1 MRLARHVGACTGPVA
16 PHESPR
22 VRNVTAA
29 LISHQII
36 STMKK
41 FLLFGW
47 WLAALVPMELS
58 AATLTAGPAWA
69 AEPNGNVT
77 VRWTTDVATGSRVQ
91 YGTLA
96 NKLDQRADG
105 ELGLK
110 HVVILKGLLPGTTYH
125 YTVGTARQA
134 LATNSFTLAGDAP
147 TKPEATSET
156 AAVKPGKGDP
166 KPAPKAPP
174 TRQTWGNLPSLQDH
188 FDRHGA
194 DFKAADPD
202 DYARLAWEFLQRG
215 KRGEVLVKLDD
226 EGVMRLFDSKTRAFA
241 AYNRDGTTKTFFKP
255 NSRDYF
261 DRQPGTLVK
270 LSDKK

>member
-1 MRLARHVGACTGPVA
+1 MKPARRVEACAGPVVT
-16 PHESPR
+16 HESPR
-22 VRNVTAA
+22 NRSVTAA
-29 LISHQII
+29 LITDQIF
-36 STMKK
+36 SPMKK
-41 FLLFGW
+41 FLLFGLL
-47 WLAALVPMELS
+47 LAALAPTGLS
-58 AATLTAGPAWA
+58 AATLTAGPAWS
-69 AEPNGNVT
+69 AEPSGNVT

-96 NKLDQRADG
+96 TKLDQRADG
-105 ELGLK
+105 PLGIK
-110 HVVILKGLLPGTTYH
+110 HAVTLKGLLPGTTYH

-147 TKPEATSET
+147 TKPETQAET
-156 AAVKPGKGDP
+156 VAVKPGKGDP
-166 KPAPKAPP
+166 TTTAKAPP
-174 TRQTWGNLPSLQDH
+174 TRVTWGNLPSLQDH
-188 FDRHGA
+188 FERHGG

-202 DYARLAWEFLQRG
+202 DYARMAWVFLQRG

-226 EGVMRLFDSKTRAFA
+226 EGVLRLFDPKSRAFA

-261 DRQPGTLVK
+261 DRQPGNLVK

>member
-1 MRLARHVGACTGPVA
+1 MKQSRRVGACTGPVGA
-16 PHESPR
+16 HESPR
-22 VRNVTAA
+22 DRRVTAA
-29 LISHQII
+29 L
-36 STMKK
+36 STDPLLAAMKK
-41 FLLFGW
+41 LLFLGW
-47 WLAALVPMELS
+47 LLAALVPAGLS

-69 AEPNGNVT
+69 AEPNGTVT

-91 YGTLA
+91 YGTAA

-134 LATNSFTLAGDAP
+134 LATNSFTLAGEAP
-147 TKPEATSET
+147 PKSETQPEA
-156 AAVKPGKGDP
+156 AAVKPSKADP
-166 KPAPKAPP
+166 KSALKAPP

-226 EGVMRLFDSKTRAFA
+226 EGIMRLFDSKTRAFA
-241 AYNRDGTTKTFFKP
+241 AYHRDGTTKTFFKP

-270 LSDKK
+270 LSDQK

>member
-1 MRLARHVGACTGPVA
+1 MNPARRVEACTGPVVT
-16 PHESPR
+16 HESPR
-22 VRNVTAA
+22 DRSVTAA
-29 LISHQII
+29 LITDQFLA
-36 STMKK
+36 TMKK
-41 FLLFGW
+41 FLFLGW
-47 WLAALVPMELS
+47 LLAALLPTRLS
-58 AATLTAGPAWA
+58 AATLTAGPAWS

-91 YGTLA
+91 YGTAA
-96 NKLDQRADG
+96 NKLDHRADG

-125 YTVGTARQA
+125 YTVGTARLA
-134 LATNSFTLAGDAP
+134 LATNSFTLAGEVP
-147 TKPEATSET
+147 TKPESQVET
-156 AAVKPGKGDP
+156 AAVKPGKADP
-166 KPAPKAPP
+166 KPASKAPP
-174 TRQTWGNLPSLQDH
+174 TRQTWGNLPSLPDH

-202 DYARLAWEFLQRG
+202 DYARMAWEFLQRG

-226 EGVMRLFDSKTRAFA
+226 EGVLRLFDPKSRAFA
-241 AYNRDGTTKTFFKP
+241 AYNRDGTTKTYFKP

-261 DRQPGTLVK
+261 DRQPGNLVK